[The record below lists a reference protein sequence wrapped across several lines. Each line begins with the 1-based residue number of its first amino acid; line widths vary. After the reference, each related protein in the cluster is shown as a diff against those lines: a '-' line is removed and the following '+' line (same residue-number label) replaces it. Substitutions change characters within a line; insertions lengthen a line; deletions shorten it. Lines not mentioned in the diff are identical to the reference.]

1 MRRYCRDCHVQLC
14 ISCVTRFAKT
24 VLGRFGK
31 IRLGFDS
38 SRAEPG
44 HHLMVAVDVGFA
56 KSNYVD
62 EPASPNLLFEKSVP
76 AAEILVGQYAQVA
89 QSCGWARVVC

>member
-1 MRRYCRDCHVQLC
+1 
-14 ISCVTRFAKT
+14 
-24 VLGRFGK
+24 
-31 IRLGFDS
+31 
-38 SRAEPG
+38 
-44 HHLMVAVDVGFA
+44 MVAVDVGFA

-89 QSCGWARVVC
+89 QSCGWGEGRPLMPRNITGLDCIIERVRN